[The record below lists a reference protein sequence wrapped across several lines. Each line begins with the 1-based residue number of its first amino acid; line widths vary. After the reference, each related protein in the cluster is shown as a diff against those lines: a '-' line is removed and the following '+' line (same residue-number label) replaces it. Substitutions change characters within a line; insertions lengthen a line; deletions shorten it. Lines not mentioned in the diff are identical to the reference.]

1 MRRLV
6 RTWLKNPL
14 AIYTGTPHDAG
25 GGVVVTDGIV
35 EQLVPSGGMPDSEVD
50 RTEDVSPYV
59 IVPGLVNCHHHFY
72 QTLTRAF
79 PAALDKSLFDWLTAL
94 YPVWAHLDED
104 SIRLS
109 TRLALAEL
117 MLSGCTLANDHHYVF
132 TDALNDAIDIQVD
145 EAKRLG
151 IRVTLTR
158 GSMSLGQSKGGLP
171 PDHVVQ
177 TEAEILADS
186 ERLIATHHDA
196 SPGAMTQIALAPCSP
211 FSVTAALMRDSAAL
225 ARQHGVLL
233 HTHLAETEDE
243 NDFCLQQ
250 VGMRPLD
257 YLESVDW
264 LADDVWF
271 AHGIHFNDDEI
282 ARLGAAGSA
291 ISHCPSSNQ
300 VLASGIC
307 RVNELEHAG
316 CAVGLGVDGSASN
329 DCSNMIGEARQ
340 AMLLQR
346 LRYGANDVSH
356 LDALRWATAG
366 GAGVLHR
373 PDVGTLAVGQTADL
387 GCYALDE
394 LRFSGHGDPIAA
406 LLLCG
411 AHQVHHL
418 MIAGEW
424 RVRERCLV
432 DVDQQALIAE
442 HSSAAVAL
450 ARRAIG

>member
-1 MRRLV
+1 M

-14 AIYTGTPHDAG
+14 SIYTGTEADAG
-25 GGVVVTDGIV
+25 GGLVVCDGLI
-35 EQLVPSGGMPDSEVD
+35 EALVPTGATPDSRVD
-50 RTEDVSPYV
+50 HVEDVSHLV
-59 IVPGLVNCHHHFY
+59 VLPGLVNCHHHFY

-79 PAALDKSLFDWLTAL
+79 PAALDKALFDWLTAL
-94 YPVWAHLDED
+94 YPVWAHLDEH
-104 SIRLS
+104 SIRMS

-132 TDALNDAIDIQVD
+132 TDALEDAIDIQVE
-145 EAKRLG
+145 EANKLG

-158 GSMSLGQSKGGLP
+158 GSMSLGHSKGGLP

-186 ERLIATHHDA
+186 ARLIATHHDA
-196 SPGAMTQIALAPCSP
+196 SAGAMTQIALAPCSP
-211 FSVTAALMRDSAAL
+211 FSVTAELMRDSAAL

-233 HTHLAETEDE
+233 HTHLAETIDE

-250 VGMRPLD
+250 VDMRPLD

-271 AHGIHFNDDEI
+271 AHGIHFNDEEI
-282 ARLGAAGSA
+282 ARLGAAGAA

-307 RVNELEHAG
+307 RVNELEQAG
-316 CAVGLGVDGSASN
+316 CSVGLGVDGSASN

-346 LRYGANDVSH
+346 LRYGAHNVSH
-356 LDALRWATAG
+356 LDALRWATKG

-373 PDVGTLAVGQTADL
+373 PDVGTLSVGQAADL

-394 LRFSGHGDPIAA
+394 LRFSGYGDPLAA

-411 AHQVHHL
+411 AHRVHHL
-418 MIAGEW
+418 MIAGKW
-424 RVRERCLV
+424 RVRDGSLT
-432 DVDQQALIAE
+432 DVDQQALVAE
-442 HSSAAVAL
+442 HTAAATAL
-450 ARRAIG
+450 ARRALG